1 MLSFDYFSLSFSRWN
16 LISVLWLITLPI
28 MFVQRNNSASEDQIF
43 FFALVLVL
51 ILIILG
57 LLVLGRFIRRKFIE
71 YQQKSKHELIILNFN
86 APKPDSTIVH
96 NLTTKHLSIREQL
109 DQDQEQEQ
117 ETTKVKRTT
126 TAVHVQSALE

>member
-71 YQQKSKHELIILNFN
+71 YQQKSKHDLIIQNFN

-109 DQDQEQEQ
+109 DQEQEQ

-126 TAVHVQSALE
+126 TAVHVQSVLE

>member
-1 MLSFDYFSLSFSRWN
+1 
-16 LISVLWLITLPI
+16 

-71 YQQKSKHELIILNFN
+71 YQQKSKHDLIIQNFN

-109 DQDQEQEQ
+109 DQEQEQ
-117 ETTKVKRTT
+117 ETTNVKRTT
-126 TAVHVQSALE
+126 TAVHVQSVLE